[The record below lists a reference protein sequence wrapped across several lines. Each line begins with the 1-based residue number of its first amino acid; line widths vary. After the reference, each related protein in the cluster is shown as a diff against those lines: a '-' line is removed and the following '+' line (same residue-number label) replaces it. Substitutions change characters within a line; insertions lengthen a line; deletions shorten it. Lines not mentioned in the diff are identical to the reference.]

1 MDSKKAQN
9 VINLVRYDIGEKQAK
24 IDVFDN
30 LSKLEDLIRHV
41 TSTLETRL
49 AANHNK
55 LQDVH
60 RRVKNANSKIDAL
73 KTAQKA
79 ITIVSPAKFP
89 KHYDFD
95 HKKCFESAIR
105 EAEINS
111 HNVTINYD
119 RPTVYY
125 NPNWKDEMQ
134 KPLIAPVNT
143 KLFHFICSSSSLK
156 DQN

>member
-1 MDSKKAQN
+1 MSQAKPQN
-9 VINLVRYDIGEKQAK
+9 VINIVRYDLGEKQAK

-30 LSKLEDLIRHV
+30 LSKLDDLIKHV

-49 AANHNK
+49 TANHNK
-55 LQDVH
+55 LQEVH
-60 RRVKNANSKIDAL
+60 RRVIAANSKIDAL
-73 KTAQKA
+73 KNAQKA
-79 ITIVSPAKFP
+79 ITIVSPARFP

-95 HKKCFESAIR
+95 HKKCFESVIR
-105 EAEINS
+105 ETEINS

-134 KPLIAPVNT
+134 KPLIAPVN
-143 KLFHFICSSSSLK
+143 LI
-156 DQN
+156 